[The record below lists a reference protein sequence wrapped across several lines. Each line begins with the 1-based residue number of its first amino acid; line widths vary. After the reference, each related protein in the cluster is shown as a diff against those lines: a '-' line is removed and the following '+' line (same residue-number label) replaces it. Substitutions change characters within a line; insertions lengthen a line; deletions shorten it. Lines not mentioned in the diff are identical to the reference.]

1 MDFAYAKNFRAGF
14 IFTADGARMNSINAC
29 LIVVVR
35 INAKQNGG
43 LILFSIPLKFQN
55 GTRSKDFENL
65 FRSLIAVIIII
76 TTNAKQNGGLI
87 LLFPFCPIRK

>member
-65 FRSLIAVIIII
+65 FSKRSS
-76 TTNAKQNGGLI
+76 NE
-87 LLFPFCPIRK
+87 FRKYMFIYRCNNNNNNNHKR

>member
-55 GTRSKDFENL
+55 GRLKDFENL
-65 FRSLIAVIIII
+65 ISKRSSNKFRKYMFIYRC
-76 TTNAKQNGGLI
+76 NNNNNNNNHK
-87 LLFPFCPIRK
+87 R

>member
-55 GTRSKDFENL
+55 GRLKDFENL
-65 FRSLIAVIIII
+65 FSKRNS
-76 TTNAKQNGGLI
+76 NE
-87 LLFPFCPIRK
+87 FRKYSFTYRCNNNNNNNHKR

>member
-1 MDFAYAKNFRAGF
+1 
-14 IFTADGARMNSINAC
+14 MNSINAC

-65 FRSLIAVIIII
+65 FSKRSS
-76 TTNAKQNGGLI
+76 NE
-87 LLFPFCPIRK
+87 FRKYSFTYRCNNNNNNNHKR